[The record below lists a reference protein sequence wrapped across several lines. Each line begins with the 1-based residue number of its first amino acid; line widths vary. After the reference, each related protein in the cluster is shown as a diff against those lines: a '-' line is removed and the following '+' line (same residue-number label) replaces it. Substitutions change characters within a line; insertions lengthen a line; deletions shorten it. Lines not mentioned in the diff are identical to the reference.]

1 VFNAAAVSTDEGE
14 GLKLGSLS
22 NLLCEVENHSEEETD
37 DAMLLPL
44 SDTELI
50 DLTLSN
56 SSCEI
61 DLDLN

>member
-1 VFNAAAVSTDEGE
+1 
-14 GLKLGSLS
+14 
-22 NLLCEVENHSEEETD
+22 LLCEVENHSEEETD

>member
-50 DLTLSN
+50 DLTL
-56 SSCEI
+56 
-61 DLDLN
+61 